1 MSSLKALLA
10 CGSAAVVLGGCATTV
25 KSARGRGSVDNPRTN
40 NPDYLKCI
48 RDHGLPAVEVGST
61 TIQVGQ
67 APAGPTIRF
76 LPTPGSATA
85 AQIYGQVQGAEVIG
99 AALLYPNQAS
109 SRELAAIEVCL
120 NQKVKG

>member
-25 KSARGRGSVDNPRTN
+25 KPSQGHGRVDNPRTT

-48 RDHGLPAVEVGST
+48 RDHGFSAVQVGST
-61 TIQVGQ
+61 NIQVGP

-76 LPTPGSATA
+76 LPTPGAATA
-85 AQIYGQVQGAEVIG
+85 AQIYGQTQGAEVIG

-109 SRELAAIEVCL
+109 GSELGAIEVCL

>member
-10 CGSAAVVLGGCATTV
+10 SGLAAVAIGACGSTV
-25 KSARGRGSVDNPRTN
+25 KPPQGRGQVDNPRTA

-48 RDHGLPAVEVGST
+48 RDHGLPAVEVGIDS
-61 TIQVGQ
+61 IQVGQ
-67 APAGPTIRF
+67 LPAGPTIRF

-85 AQIYGQVQGAEVIG
+85 AQIYGQAQGAEVIG
-99 AALLYPNQAS
+99 SALLYPNQAS
-109 SRELAAIEVCL
+109 STQLASIEVCL

>member
-25 KSARGRGSVDNPRTN
+25 KPPQGRGSVDNPRTS

-48 RDHGLPAVEVGST
+48 RDHGLSAVEVGATS
-61 TIQVGQ
+61 IQVGQ
-67 APAGPTIRF
+67 PLSGPMIRF
-76 LPTPGSATA
+76 LPTPGAATA

-109 SRELAAIEVCL
+109 SSELGAIEVCL